1 MKKLTALLL
10 ALMLVLAFTGCGQ
23 SQEPT
28 DNKSPAPNFFVY
40 DADGVQARLSDF
52 AGKPVVLNFWASWC
66 DPCKA
71 EMDGFQIAYDTYG
84 DRVHF
89 LMVNLTDGDK
99 ETVESASA
107 FINQKEYTFP
117 VYFDTTSMGSLMYGI
132 QSIPSTFFIDAAGYI
147 VTYAD
152 GMISAEQLQVGIDM
166 ILPKN

>member
-1 MKKLTALLL
+1 M
-10 ALMLVLAFTGCGQ
+10 
-23 SQEPT
+23 
-28 DNKSPAPNFFVY
+28 
-40 DADGVQARLSDF
+40 QARLSDF

-107 FINQKEYTFP
+107 FINQKGYTFP